1 MKNTLNDKVQIDN
14 NSLGYLENNS
24 ANIKKKTKFEE
35 LKIHLDKHY
44 KIRMNSVT
52 MELEWKKKDSKE
64 FEVMN
69 INDLYFEFYR
79 SGFSKFKEE
88 LNAIFGSS
96 ETAKFDPFEEYF
108 NSLPSYNPN
117 EEPDY
122 INELT
127 EFIKTDDQ
135 EWFKRIFK
143 KFLVQMV
150 GQSLG
155 KIEFNKHCLTLV
167 GKQHDGKTTFLDWLV
182 PTKLKKYIKKGFEFR
197 GNKESKFS
205 LVQNFLI
212 NLDELASFEKKELN
226 NEFKSVLSESI
237 VKYCPKY
244 SNQEIAFRRRAS
256 FVASTNQFE
265 FLTDETGNVRW
276 LVFKVLNIVHDN
288 GKENGYTQKL
298 DIDNI
303 WKQAY
308 YLLHS
313 KDFDCVLSKDEI
325 SQQEILNNRFVKTT
339 DEMEYI
345 IRHFEKPTDE
355 TINQAKFFTAS
366 EIVKALESKGLRTN
380 RNFVGRALTNL
391 KYEISSKWNID
402 RKFTEKGYYIISKDF

>member
-1 MKNTLNDKVQIDN
+1 MKNTLNHKVQSDN
-14 NSLGYLENNS
+14 GSLEYAENNS
-24 ANIKKKTKFEE
+24 VNIKKRTKFEE
-35 LKIHLDKHY
+35 LKIYLDKHF
-44 KIRMNSVT
+44 KIRVNSVT
-52 MELEWKKKDSKE
+52 MELEWKKGNSKE

-69 INDLYFEFYR
+69 INDLHYEFYK

-96 ETAKFDPFEEYF
+96 ETTKFDPFEEYF
-108 NSLPSYNPN
+108 NSLPTYNPN

-122 INELT
+122 IDELT

-276 LVFKVLNIVHDN
+276 LVFKVLNIIHDN
-288 GKENGYTQKL
+288 GKENGYTQKV

-391 KYEISSKWNID
+391 KYEISSKWNVE
-402 RKFTEKGYYIISKDF
+402 RKFTEKGYYIISMGF

>member
-1 MKNTLNDKVQIDN
+1 MKNSLNTNAKSDN
-14 NSLGYLENNS
+14 NSAQQQENN
-24 ANIKKKTKFEE
+24 NGNRKNKTKFEV
-35 LKIHLDKHY
+35 LKNHLDDNY

-52 MELEWKKKDSKE
+52 MELEWKKADLKE

-69 INDLYFEFYR
+69 INDLYFEFYKG
-79 SGFSKFKEE
+79 GFSKFKEE

-122 INELT
+122 INDLT
-127 EFIKTDDQ
+127 KFIRTDDQ

-212 NLDELASFEKKELN
+212 NLDELASFGKKELN

-244 SNQEIAFRRRAS
+244 SNQEIAFKRRAS
-256 FVASTNQFE
+256 FVASTNQYE

-276 LVFKVLNIVHDN
+276 LVFKILNIVHDN
-288 GKENGYTQKL
+288 GGAKGYSQNV

-308 YLLHS
+308 YLLQS
-313 KDFDCVLSKDEI
+313 NDFDCILSKDEI

-339 DEMEYI
+339 DEIEYI
-345 IRHFEKPTDE
+345 LKHFDKPNDE
-355 TINQAKFFTAS
+355 NINQAKFCTTS
-366 EIVKALESKGLRTN
+366 EIVKALENRGLRTN

-391 KYEISSKWNID
+391 KYELSSKWNIE
-402 RKFTEKGYYIISKDF
+402 RKFTEKGYYIIFKDF